1 MLPVA
6 KPQFLKQ
13 RNMVRVLWALGP
25 VLLSA
30 VYYFGWRAALLV
42 LTSLA
47 AGFVTEWIM
56 VSRRKG
62 RVSMACF
69 VTGALLGLSLPS
81 TLPFWMAAVAAV
93 VAVLFA
99 KEAFGGFGKNVF
111 NPAVVGRAFVYVC
124 FPVEMTTRFVPVF
137 SGFPGGFSQY
147 GVKAADAMTAATPM
161 LARRD
166 FGFMTGL
173 QNLFS
178 GNIGGAF
185 EAGGRKMV
193 LAAGSLGEVSAA
205 VILLGAVYLIATK
218 TARWQ
223 LMAATLLGAAALNV
237 ILRHGLGLADVP
249 PVPFT
254 LCSGALL
261 YGAVFMV
268 TDPISAPKS
277 SVAQWIYGLAIGMLV
292 VLFRY
297 KAVFIGG
304 LAFAVL
310 IGNMLA
316 PSLDLWIKRLGRE
329 SAKT

>member
-25 VLLSA
+25 VFLSA
-30 VYYFGWRAALLV
+30 VYFFGWRAALLV
-42 LTSLA
+42 FTTLS

-69 VTGALLGLSLPS
+69 VTGALLGLSLPP

-93 VAVLFA
+93 VAILFA

-111 NPAVVGRAFVYVC
+111 NPAIVGRAFVYVC
-124 FPVEMTTRFVPVF
+124 FPVEMTSRFAPVF
-137 SGFPGGFSQY
+137 SGFPGGFAQY
-147 GVKAADAMTAATPM
+147 GRLSADAMTAATPM

-166 FGFMTGL
+166 FGFVTGL
-173 QNLFS
+173 QHLFS
-178 GNIGGAF
+178 GNIGGTFA
-185 EAGGRKMV
+185 AGGREMV
-193 LAAGSLGEVSAA
+193 LAAGSLGEVSVA
-205 VILLGAVYLIATK
+205 VILLGAGYLIATK

-237 ILRHGLGLADVP
+237 ILRHGLGLAGVP

-261 YGAVFMV
+261 YGAVFMA
-268 TDPISAPKS
+268 TDPVSAPKS
-277 SVAQWIYGLAIGMLV
+277 PAAQWIYGLTIGMLV

-304 LAFAVL
+304 VAFAIL

-316 PSLDLWIKRLGRE
+316 PSLDLWIKRLGQR
-329 SAKT
+329 SANP